1 MPPVLSQT
9 GSTALDQ
16 IPPVGYIKMS
26 ANKQHRLHCT
36 NINTMVWRMCI
47 LNWGIQW
54 HITCMDLAYT
64 ARIPRH
70 FYDQPTKIIGTRN
83 IHLPYHPIIGTGN
96 THLILHRHLKCP
108 GCMCKAYL
116 NPVKDKL
123 NYTFARWLGWTVIIS
138 EALLYSQHIKGT
150 SVIIK

>member
-47 LNWGIQW
+47 LNWGYNDILLAWIW
-54 HITCMDLAYT
+54 HILPEFHGIFTINLLKLLAPET
-64 ARIPRH
+64 SI
-70 FYDQPTKIIGTRN
+70 
-83 IHLPYHPIIGTGN
+83 
-96 THLILHRHLKCP
+96 
-108 GCMCKAYL
+108 YL
-116 NPVKDKL
+116 
-123 NYTFARWLGWTVIIS
+123 TT
-138 EALLYSQHIKGT
+138 Q
-150 SVIIK
+150 